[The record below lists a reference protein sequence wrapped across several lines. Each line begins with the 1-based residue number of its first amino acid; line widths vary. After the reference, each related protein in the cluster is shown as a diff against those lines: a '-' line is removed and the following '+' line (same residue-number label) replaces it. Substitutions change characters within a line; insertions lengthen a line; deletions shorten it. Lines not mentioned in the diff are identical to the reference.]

1 MSAASIISEVL
12 SYPLLHSIGSSAVL
26 QGAKLLFFAIL
37 ILA

>member
-26 QGAKLLFFAIL
+26 KGAKILFFAIL
-37 ILA
+37 IFA